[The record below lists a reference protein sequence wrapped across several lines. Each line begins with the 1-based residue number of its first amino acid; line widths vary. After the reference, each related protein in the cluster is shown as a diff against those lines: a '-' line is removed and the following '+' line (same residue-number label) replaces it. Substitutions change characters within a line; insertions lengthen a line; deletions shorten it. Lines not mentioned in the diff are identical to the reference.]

1 MVRTHQWAERCLK
14 AHQKTGQAL
23 YAIVQ
28 GGLFPDLREQS
39 AKYLTALN
47 FDGYAIGGLS
57 IGEPKNTT
65 LDITEQTTA
74 FLPSDKPRY
83 LMGVGAPED
92 VVECVARGIDIFDCA
107 MPTRVARNGALYTG
121 TGRVDIE
128 NAVYSQQEGPI
139 DSTCH
144 CYTCRNFSA
153 AYLHHLFRSKELLAY
168 RLATIH
174 NLFFMSTL
182 VQEIRNSILDG
193 TFDKLRDK
201 FLSKYKTTNEQTR
214 ISQKQKWFEAR
225 QKDTPDEA

>member
-28 GGLFPDLREQS
+28 GGIFPNLREQS
-39 AKYLTALN
+39 AKYLTGSN
-47 FDGYAIGGLS
+47 FDGYAVGGLS
-57 IGEPKNTT
+57 IGEPKAVT

-74 FLPSDKPRY
+74 LLPYEKPRY

-107 MPTRVARNGALYTG
+107 MPTRVARNGALYTK

-128 NAVYSQQEGPI
+128 NAIYSQQAEPI
-139 DSTCH
+139 DNTCQ

-153 AYLHHLFRSKELLAY
+153 AYLHHLFRSKELLVY

-174 NLFFMSTL
+174 NLTFMSNL

-193 TFDKLRDK
+193 TFKAFRDK
-201 FLSKYKTTNEQTR
+201 FLSIYKTTDEQTR
-214 ISQKQKWFEAR
+214 ISQKQKWLETR
-225 QKDTPDEA
+225 QKETTD